1 MQSTIL
7 HISIRTIILILSII
21 VSRLVVWTFEF
32 NFTPF
37 LISIT
42 IAIISGIPLYSR
54 RFQLHDQIK
63 NTLSNRVYFVSL
75 EIFHVMLVFA
85 SIYVT
90 FQDLGNI
97 DLVSV
102 FLTDLQPSQT
112 SESFNIL
119 ILFVFI
125 ISTSIPSA
133 IVGAFAGTIASKKE
147 KTNWVLRK
155 LFLIRELPRSEIDSW
170 IFHEL

>member
-7 HISIRTIILILSII
+7 HISIRTITLILSII
-21 VSRLVVWTFEF
+21 VSRLVVWAFEF

-42 IAIISGIPLYSR
+42 VAIISGIPVYSR

-125 ISTSIPSA
+125 ISTSIPAA
-133 IVGAFAGTIASKKE
+133 IVGAFAGKIASKKE

-155 LFLIRELPRSEIDSW
+155 LFLIRELLNEI
-170 IFHEL
+170 IYVI